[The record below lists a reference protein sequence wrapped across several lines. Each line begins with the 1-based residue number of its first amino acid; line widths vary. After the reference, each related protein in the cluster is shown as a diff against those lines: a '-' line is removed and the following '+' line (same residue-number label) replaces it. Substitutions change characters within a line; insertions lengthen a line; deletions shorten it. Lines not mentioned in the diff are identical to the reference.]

1 MCFTA
6 ACRSSD
12 HVIWRSDCHRRLRS
26 PGTWWRWVTRVTR
39 VMGHSTQWVL
49 VWSLGWLSMGVGLV
63 TRLALGGCWFGH
75 SVSSRWVLLR
85 SLGWLSLGVE
95 CGTLHA
101 SPGRT
106 HVMERYNRAP
116 ETALCP
122 AMARQSI
129 TSRAKLVRRRWSP
142 FPRWSGADPGGRSR
156 YGGCSSF
163 DIEFDVIIPAS
174 CVCKVVRESRPGDYF
189 RSRFLNKMSYDYN
202 STPAVL
208 GDSRSFNIYPLYH
221 CLRGLSTLA
230 A

>member
-1 MCFTA
+1 M
-6 ACRSSD
+6 S
-12 HVIWRSDCHRRLRS
+12 
-26 PGTWWRWVTRVTR
+26 
-39 VMGHSTQWVL
+39 HSVGSRWVL
-49 VWSLGWLSMGVGLV
+49 VRSLDWLSVGVGSVTRLALSGCWFGHSVGSQSTHMSGLV